1 MNFNSAQFIV
11 FFPIVWTLNFIVP
24 TKYRFIPLLAAS
36 YYFYMSWN
44 AELFFLILF
53 TTGISYF
60 SGILTEKRPAHKK
73 LWLVIS
79 AVSSLSVLFFFKYYN
94 FISGGLSAVISLFGN
109 SCDLS
114 LELILPVGI
123 SFYTFQTLSYSIDI
137 YRGKISA
144 EKNFFYYALFV
155 SFFPQLVA
163 GPIERPENLLPQFK
177 AEHKINKS
185 DMAIGAKRM
194 LAGFF
199 KKIVVADL
207 IAAFVNPVFSSPS
220 DYSGGAVL
228 VASALF
234 AIQIYCDFSGYTD
247 IAIGC
252 ARTMGYRLMQNFDR
266 PYSAISIKDFWA
278 RWHISLTSW
287 FKDYLY
293 IPLGGNRCK
302 KSRALT
308 NLMIVFLV
316 SGLWHGA
323 NYTFILWGFIH
334 GIYRIVG
341 ILTANKRESI
351 YEKLGINQK
360 SSYVIFFKR
369 AVTFLL
375 VCFAWIFFRA
385 NSVSDLGILL
395 SNLFFDFGGLSF
407 FSQMG
412 FSFNSLMIIVISL
425 ILLVIIDRS
434 LTLPEYDSAYGA
446 KMSAGTTLYLL
457 WAIVF
462 AWMILI
468 ASDGASSFIYF
479 QF

>member
-11 FFPIVWTLNFIVP
+11 FFPIVLALNYIVP

-53 TTGISYF
+53 TTAVSYF
-60 SGILTEKRPAHKK
+60 AGILTEKRPYHKK
-73 LWLVIS
+73 LWLVLS
-79 AVSSLSVLFFFKYYN
+79 AISSLSVLFFFKYYN
-94 FISGGLSAVISLFGN
+94 FLSDGVSSVISLFGVHR
-109 SCDLS
+109 DFS
-114 LELILPVGI
+114 LDLILPVGI
-123 SFYTFQTLSYSIDI
+123 SFYTFQTLSYSIDV
-137 YRGKISA
+137 YRGNIPA

-163 GPIERPENLLPQFK
+163 GPIERPENLLPQLK
-177 AEHKINKS
+177 QEHKISIANLS
-185 DMAIGAKRM
+185 VGAKRM

-207 IAAFVNPVFSSPS
+207 IAAFVNPVFSAPS
-220 DYSGGAVL
+220 DFSGGAVL
-228 VASALF
+228 AASALF
-234 AIQIYCDFSGYTD
+234 AVQIYCDFSGYTD

-252 ARTMGYRLMQNFDR
+252 ARMMGYRLMQNFDR
-266 PYSAISIKDFWA
+266 PYSAVSIKDFWA

-293 IPLGGNRCK
+293 IPLGGNRCARP
-302 KSRALT
+302 RALM

-323 NYTFILWGFIH
+323 NYTFILWGLIH

-341 ILTANKRESI
+341 ILTSKKRDSM
-351 YEKLGINQK
+351 YEKLGIPIG
-360 SSYVIFFKR
+360 SRPVIIFRR
-369 AVTFLL
+369 AVTFCL

-385 NSVSDLGILL
+385 NSMSDLGVLL
-395 SNLFFDFGGLSF
+395 SRLFFDFGGLSF

-412 FSFNSLMIIVISL
+412 FTLNSMLILILSL
-425 ILLVIIDRS
+425 ILLVIIDRR
-434 LTLPEYDSAYGA
+434 LTLPEYSAPNGA
-446 KMSAGTTLYLL
+446 KMCAGTTLYLL